1 MVYKYK
7 PANKTNESLWDKK
20 NIYDDVILQLRYY

>member
-7 PANKTNESLWDKK
+7 PANKTSESLWDKK
-20 NIYDDVILQLRYY
+20 NIDDLILQLRY

>member
-1 MVYKYK
+1 MRILNK

-20 NIYDDVILQLRYY
+20 NIYDDLILQLRY

>member
-20 NIYDDVILQLRYY
+20 NIYDVILQLRYY

>member
-7 PANKTNESLWDKK
+7 PANKTSESFWDKK
-20 NIYDDVILQLRYY
+20 NIYDDLILQLRY